1 MVKYPSFYEACISKL
16 IAKIHRSRFTR
27 TVIVG
32 GTATALDLLLLVVLV
47 RDEML
52 TPEQA
57 NLPSLFAGSAVQFLG
72 NRYWVFQ
79 AQDRPWGRQL
89 VGFFV
94 AEAISFGLNWL
105 GFDLLVKHTSIYYPL
120 ARPASVAI
128 VFFGFSYPVWKWIF
142 RSKQNAPAPLNP
154 PANPLHRTAP

>member
-1 MVKYPSFYEACISKL
+1 MLERITQ
-16 IAKIHRSRFTR
+16 SRFAKTA
-27 TVIVG
+27 IVG

-47 RDEML
+47 DGHVL

-57 NLPSLFAGSAVQFLG
+57 NFPSLFAGSAVQFLG

-89 VGFFV
+89 LGFAI
-94 AEAISFGLNWL
+94 AEGISFGLNWL
-105 GFDLLVKHTSIYYPL
+105 GFDLLVKHTAIYYPL
-120 ARPASVAI
+120 ARPLSVAI

-142 RSKQNAPAPLNP
+142 RAKQTALTPATP
-154 PANPLHRTAP
+154 PATPLHRTVP

>member
-1 MVKYPSFYEACISKL
+1 MLKRIQK
-16 IAKIHRSRFTR
+16 SRFAKTA
-27 TVIVG
+27 IVG
-32 GTATALDLLLLVVLV
+32 GTATALDLILLVVLV
-47 RDEML
+47 KGHLL

-79 AQDRPWGRQL
+79 AADRPWGRQL
-89 VGFFV
+89 LGFMI

-105 GFDLLVKHTSIYYPL
+105 GFDLLVRHTDIFYPL
-120 ARPASVAI
+120 ARPLSVAV

-142 RSKQNAPAPLNP
+142 RSQQTSPAPTAP
-154 PANPLHRTAP
+154 PATPLHKSVP